1 MSGYIYKSQEDNM
14 IKLIAT
20 DMDGT
25 LLNSRGELS
34 PNFYNVF
41 KQLKEKNIIFAAAS
55 GRQYFTL
62 VENFKAVSDDMLFIA
77 ENGTYIAYRGKE
89 IAVHPLDRR
98 VAHQLIEKGRTIEDV
113 YIVLATSKGAYI
125 ENADEDFVREVNKY
139 YVKCQLIDD
148 LLSVEGDILKVTL
161 CDFKGAEHN
170 SYLAYEDLRS
180 KAQMSVAGDI
190 WLDMMANGVNKGK
203 AIEDIQQQLGITY
216 EETMVFG
223 DYLNDFEMLQ
233 KAHHSYAMA
242 NAHPSL
248 KKIARFSAKSNDED
262 GVIQKIKE
270 VVLKQDDEY

>member
-1 MSGYIYKSQEDNM
+1 MDTFIEDQEDNM

-34 PNFYNVF
+34 PDFYHVF
-41 KQLKEKNIIFAAAS
+41 EQLKEKNIIFAAAS

-62 VENFKAVSDDMLFIA
+62 VENFKEVAEDMLFIA

-89 IAVHPLDRR
+89 IAVHPLQRDI
-98 VAHQLIEKGRTIEDV
+98 AHELIKKGRTIEDV

-125 ENADEDFVREVNKY
+125 ENTNEAFVKEVNKY
-139 YVKCQLIDD
+139 YVKCQVTDD

-170 SYLAYEDLRS
+170 SYLAYEDLRH

-203 AIEDIQQQLGITY
+203 AIEDIQNKLEITY

-223 DYLNDFEMLQ
+223 DYLNDYEMLQ
-233 KAHHSYAMA
+233 KAYYSYAMA

-248 KKIARFSAKSNDED
+248 KEIAKFSARSNDED

-270 VVLKQDDEY
+270 VVFKQNDEY